1 MSIARGEA
9 VKCNV
14 GFSSKQRGRI
24 ARRTGND
31 ESSRL
36 AGLEHNGNGDY

>member
-1 MSIARGEA
+1 MGVAWGEA
-9 VKCNV
+9 GKCNS
-14 GFSSKQRGRI
+14 GISSKERGRI

-36 AGLEHNGNGDY
+36 AGLEPLYGI